1 MKIKILTKGYYDT
14 SHEYKAAFL
23 RAGDC
28 LAVLE
33 VQPPPPAKSKT
44 GLWCHAFQGDV
55 FIESENY
62 VEVKSQRA
70 AEMAINAVTR

>member
-1 MKIKILTKGYYDT
+1 MKIKIRTKGYYDT

-28 LAVLE
+28 LTVLE

-55 FIESENY
+55 FVESENY
-62 VEVKSQRA
+62 VEITKATGSEVRK
-70 AEMAINAVTR
+70 